1 MFDRTQLKLADRE
14 MKFSKHSANFIEDL
28 PQSQNI
34 PNIFIQAAKEVI
46 AGPTILFGGAHT
58 LIRSGHQQYLIDMIE
73 KGYINHV
80 AMNGAA
86 AFHDW
91 EIAIFGNCCEP
102 VETYLPDGRFGMWRE
117 NSSFNEIIT
126 NAPFDY
132 GFSKALGYY
141 LQTHNN
147 SILGKCHRRGIPAT
161 VHVSIGQDVFQMLPN
176 FYADEAARRSYQ
188 DFAIC

>member
-102 VETYLPDGRFGMWRE
+102 VETYLPDGRFGMWKEKQPLDALSTSYHR
-117 NSSFNEIIT
+117 NSS
-126 NAPFDY
+126 Y
-132 GFSKALGYY
+132 SALRQA
-141 LQTHNN
+141 LTTR
-147 SILGKCHRRGIPAT
+147 LRAAVPDAATPRGLREPPA
-161 VHVSIGQDVFQMLPN
+161 L
-176 FYADEAARRSYQ
+176 RRSRR
-188 DFAIC
+188 